1 MSPNEKRE
9 KIKKTV
15 EQFIPPM
22 DEIDTTKV
30 LSDEE
35 QAELARRFEEARTNK
50 ELAKK
55 LGREGLKS
63 VLKKQFAEH
72 DKIVERISQKFEKR
86 DG

>member
-1 MSPNEKRE
+1 MTPQDKRDH
-9 KIKKTV
+9 IKKTV
-15 EQFIPPM
+15 DRCIPSM
-22 DEIDTTKV
+22 EEIDTTKV
-30 LSDEE
+30 HSDEE

-63 VLKKQFAEH
+63 ILMKQFANH
-72 DKIVERISQKFEKR
+72 ADIVQRISQKFERR

>member
-1 MSPNEKRE
+1 MTPRDKRDH
-9 KIKKTV
+9 IKKTV
-15 EQFIPPM
+15 DRCIPSM
-22 DEIDTTKV
+22 EEIDTTKV

-63 VLKKQFAEH
+63 ILMKQFANH
-72 DKIVERISQKFEKR
+72 ADIVQRISQKFERR

>member
-1 MSPNEKRE
+1 MSPNEKRDR
-9 KIKKTV
+9 IKATV
-15 EQFIPPM
+15 ERCIPPL

-35 QAELARRFEEARTNK
+35 QAEMARRFEEAKTNK

-55 LGREGLKS
+55 LGREGLKA
-63 VLKKQFAEH
+63 VLKEKFEQS
-72 DKIVERISQKFEKR
+72 VQQVQRLTQKFGPN

>member
-1 MSPNEKRE
+1 MTPRDKRDQ
-9 KIKKTV
+9 IKKTV
-15 EQFIPPM
+15 DRCIPSM
-22 DEIDTTKV
+22 EEIDTTKM

-63 VLKKQFAEH
+63 ILKKQFADH
-72 DKIVERISQKFEKR
+72 ADIVQRISQKFEKR

>member
-1 MSPNEKRE
+1 MTPQEKRD
-9 KIKKTV
+9 KIRKTV
-15 EQFIPPM
+15 DMVVPPL

-35 QAELARRFEEARTNK
+35 QAELARRFEEAKTNK

-63 VLKKQFAEH
+63 VLRQSLTKAAEVAT
-72 DKIVERISQKFEKR
+72 KLTQKFEKST
-86 DG
+86 G

>member
-1 MSPNEKRE
+1 MTPRDKRDQ
-9 KIKKTV
+9 IKQTV
-15 EQFIPPM
+15 ERCIPPM

-50 ELAKK
+50 EFAKK

-63 VLKKQFAEH
+63 ILKKQVADH
-72 DKIVERISQKFEKR
+72 ADIVQRISQKFEKR